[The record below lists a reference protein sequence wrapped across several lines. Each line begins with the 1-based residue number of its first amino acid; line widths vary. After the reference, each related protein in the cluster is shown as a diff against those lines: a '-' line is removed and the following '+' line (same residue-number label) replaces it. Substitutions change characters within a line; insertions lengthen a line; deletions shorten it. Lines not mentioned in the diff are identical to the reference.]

1 MATNG
6 PFEAIFAACNKGDLD
21 TVVRLLSAIPES
33 RAAELVNLPNRQ
45 LAIPIIDNGQDALYI
60 PDSSTLLHQ
69 ACLNGHTA
77 LASFL
82 IEKGADVNARD
93 KYQRTPL
100 HRACDT
106 GSGVLAILLLDN
118 GAQVTRDLNGTTALH
133 LACQRNLMDLAE
145 LLVWKGVDLLA
156 RNRVSR
162 FGPWHFCHS
171 DVHGS
176 LIGMYGRQALS
187 SPLSLLSPGQRPALI
202 RIYLSWHRRH
212 NWACEAPDLRRAEAA
227 ADALAIHEPTVQAAV
242 ITSLLDL
249 PGVDM
254 TVNARPNLLKWSV
267 LLSFIKH
274 SEAVQ
279 TQHAES
285 VQQLD
290 AGAADNFLPGVPL
303 RPA

>member
-156 RNRVSR
+156 RNR
-162 FGPWHFCHS
+162 
-171 DVHGS
+171 
-176 LIGMYGRQALS
+176 ALS